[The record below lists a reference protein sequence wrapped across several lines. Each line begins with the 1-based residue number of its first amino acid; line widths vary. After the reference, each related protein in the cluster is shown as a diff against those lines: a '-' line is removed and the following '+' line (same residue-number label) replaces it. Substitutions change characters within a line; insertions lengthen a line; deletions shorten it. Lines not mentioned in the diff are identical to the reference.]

1 MHTAGSEVA
10 SKKRKRSGS
19 SEESSERKRTSSLI
33 RRSIALLTSIPEV
46 PAASLHP
53 LLSTLNEAYGSALS
67 EEALE
72 PQPAP
77 QAVREEDWDWRLS
90 AEQIAE
96 LSQEELTIW
105 KDLLVSRDI
114 IEGAGIKVHP
124 SNWRMPVVDL
134 RQWEVHIP
142 GNHGTPWAGGVY
154 SLRMTFSPGS
164 PDCIPRLRF
173 FVPVFHPNVFPSG
186 TWGYF
191 NFPELSS
198 GSGKNRPYQW
208 LKSRQEEPV
217 RFAKLLLSIR
227 DIIHEPVIQ
236 DPSQSDAYT
245 MCKNDLIAYDK
256 RVRAQAEAWKPDPR
270 TGFAGRPVL
279 HPIKEEEK

>member
-19 SEESSERKRTSSLI
+19 SDENSERERTSFLI

-53 LLSTLNEAYGSALS
+53 LLGTLNEAYGSALS
-67 EEALE
+67 GEARE

-77 QAVREEDWDWRLS
+77 QTVREEDWDWRLS
-90 AEQIAE
+90 AEQVAG
-96 LSQEELTIW
+96 LSEEELTIW
-105 KDLLVSRDI
+105 KDLLVSRGD

-124 SNWRMPVVDL
+124 TNWRMPVVDL
-134 RQWEVHIP
+134 RQWEVHIS

-154 SLRMTFSPGS
+154 SLRMIFSPGA

-173 FVPVFHPNVFPSG
+173 FVPVLHPNVYPSG

-191 NFPELSS
+191 DFPEISS
-198 GSGKNRPYQW
+198 GRGKGCTPQW
-208 LKSRQEEPV
+208 LKSRLQEPV

-227 DIIHEPVIQ
+227 RVIHEPVIEY
-236 DPSQSDAYT
+236 PSQSDAYT
-245 MCKNDLIAYDK
+245 MYKNDLVAYDK
-256 RVRAQAEAWKPDPR
+256 RVRAQAEAWKPDSR
-270 TGFAGRPVL
+270 TGLAGRPVL